1 MTDEIPQHEITRLIH
16 AASAPDHAAANQLL
30 TLIYDQLR
38 KIAQQRMNEERREHT
53 LQATALVH
61 EAYMKLVGVPGLN
74 WANRAHFYDAAAR
87 AMRQILIDHARRRI
101 ADKRGGAAQRV
112 PLTDLTAAFDVD
124 SDQIFAFDAALLRLE
139 GEDAEAAT
147 VVRLRF
153 FAGLSIDEVART
165 LGVSPRKVDLVWA
178 RARAWLF
185 RVVQAQR

>member
-1 MTDEIPQHEITRLIH
+1 MTDELRQQEVTRLIH
-16 AASAPDHAAANQLL
+16 AASASDHAAANQLL
-30 TLIYDQLR
+30 TLVYDQLR

-61 EAYMKLVGVPGLN
+61 EAYVKLVGDPDLN

-87 AMRQILIDHARRRI
+87 AMRQILIDHARRRV
-101 ADKRGGAAQRV
+101 AEKRGGAAQRV
-112 PLTDLTAAFDVD
+112 PLTDLAAAFDVD
-124 SDQIFAFDAALLRLE
+124 SDQIFALDTALLRLE

-185 RVVQAQR
+185 RAVQAQQ